1 MPDIL
6 KTLCNFC
13 KQARTL
19 LSGVCDVQN
28 CKGSD
33 QPILVKVFMLDTP
46 LATGQRL
53 EGAVGVV
60 EPSIICGHRVGSHAI
75 DPG

>member
-19 LSGVCDVQN
+19 LSGACDVQN

-33 QPILVKVFMLDTP
+33 QPILVKVLMLDAP

>member
-1 MPDIL
+1 VPGIP

-19 LSGVCDVQN
+19 LSGARDVQN
-28 CKGSD
+28 CEGSD
-33 QPILVKVFMLDTP
+33 QPILVKVRMLDAP
-46 LATGQRL
+46 LVTGQRL